1 MENSFKKLAAISEAE
16 FRDSGRESSIRQR
29 LEGTLGTLRIIG
41 AVLEIYLPRMADTVV
56 GLSGGEIADSQ
67 DSEEPNNQAKLD
79 KPEGPQG
86 PEELDNPKDLR

>member
-1 MENSFKKLAAISEAE
+1 MENSFKKLAAISEVE
-16 FRDSGRESSIRQR
+16 FRESGRESSIRQR

-56 GLSGGEIADSQ
+56 GLSGGDIVES
-67 DSEEPNNQAKLD
+67 PNSDEVNDQAKLD